1 MPLRYKSTGRFDPT
15 ISLKRAANIRYSS
28 QYTKKIATFLF
39 SKSKMKELYR
49 TRFIVNN
56 T

>member
-1 MPLRYKSTGRFDPT
+1 MPLRYNSSGRSGPT
-15 ISLKRAANIRYSS
+15 ISLKRAANIRYLS
-28 QYTKKIATFLF
+28 QIAKKIAAFLL